1 MIAENNNVPVCKEH
15 GLRITRCDAC
25 CRVLDKF
32 AKTMPRVTPSPWR
45 EGFEPATAY
54 IERLDRAE
62 EENRDR
68 LHSWALANVYAS
80 EELPF

>member
-1 MIAENNNVPVCKEH
+1 MIALNDDVPVCKEH
-15 GLRITRCDAC
+15 GLKIMRCDEC

-32 AKTMPRVTPSPWR
+32 ARSMPRVTPAPWR
-45 EGFEPATAY
+45 EQFEPASAY
-54 IERLDRAE
+54 VERLDRAE

-68 LHSWALANVYAS
+68 LHSWAVANVYAS